1 MLNGPV
7 LTSNSL
13 NKGLDY
19 LLRANSEEALLV
31 RLTSGEGGCARNTGK
46 DGLANALVLLLQLSR
61 LELAQELLGRHSI
74 EGCLI
79 LRARESR
86 EAKCAALAN
95 RETEM
100 NSKASRICSL
110 LHLSSGR
117 TLELVRQRLK
127 RGKDNLPQRTRTAR
141 GVNSTLAAE
150 DDYRTRRL
158 SVVAN
163 AEENRNASIRGA

>member
-1 MLNGPV
+1 MLNGSV

-61 LELAQELLGRHSI
+61 LELAQELLERHSI
-74 EGCLI
+74 ESCLI

-86 EAKCAALAN
+86 EAKCAAL
-95 RETEM
+95 TY
-100 NSKASRICSL
+100 I
-110 LHLSSGR
+110 
-117 TLELVRQRLK
+117 RQREMHSP
-127 RGKDNLPQRTRTAR
+127 R
-141 GVNSTLAAE
+141 
-150 DDYRTRRL
+150 
-158 SVVAN
+158 
-163 AEENRNASIRGA
+163 